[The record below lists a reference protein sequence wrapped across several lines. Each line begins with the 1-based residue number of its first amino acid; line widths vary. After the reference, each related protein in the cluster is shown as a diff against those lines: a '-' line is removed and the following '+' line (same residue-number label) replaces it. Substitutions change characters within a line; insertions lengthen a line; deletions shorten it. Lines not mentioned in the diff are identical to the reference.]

1 MRIRSS
7 KAGFSLLE
15 IVVAAGLLGL
25 GLLSFVRV
33 FPFGLKVS
41 QRVEDVTRASILAQ
55 TMFEGLKAD
64 SRDFPII
71 PGDPITLVPLP
82 GDGFDN
88 DGDWGLAY
96 RTTPSVVDLNNNGR
110 PDSDFD
116 GYGEAT
122 KFQGNGVDDDGDG
135 VIDDTGDGM
144 RAAAGGVQKS
154 QAHPISYMVS
164 TFIQPDGNFTY
175 DPEPYVDEE
184 WANGGDDDRD
194 GLIDEDSALSTSQ
207 QTPLFAAVRASG
219 FNLSKYV
226 GYDTGRRPLAAGDGL
241 DNDGNGELDQK
252 KYNDPDDANDEY
264 VFDEVHD
271 KGIRRANGVD
281 DNNDGVIDEF
291 IDDRVFGRGLF
302 NLSDTELARFPW
314 SPMRFPAPNERYA
327 WQIYTGPV
335 SDTDV
340 PPELAT
346 VFRGRYVTG
355 NLGNGVDEDGD
366 GAIDEELRDGVDNDG
381 DGRIDCADVT
391 CARNLDCVADQEDL
405 EQVELSCGDTL
416 VPLDPP
422 VLGNLDDQRTV
433 YGSNPGEPGEPPHE
447 FWGGGELVIVGA
459 EADGQITLTFDSAGL
474 ACPGTDA
481 DQNVSCID
489 PVRVEPGSDY
499 VFDTAALPLWLEPL
513 DLGWAGLAA
522 RLDCT

>member
-144 RAAAGGVQKS
+144 RAAAGGVQNS

-381 DGRIDCADVT
+381 DGRIDEDCIASALPGWLKVVIVISWGGDGLNNDASGSNCGAPTDTAQSEPPAGREEIPDCAVDPSVALRWHTPNYPSNLIQGKLVSRKAPRFGHIAWGIDEELRDGKDDDGDGFVDEDVHEFEYRLT
-391 CARNLDCVADQEDL
+391 GFISLRDRER
-405 EQVELSCGDTL
+405 SF
-416 VPLDPP
+416 P
-422 VLGNLDDQRTV
+422 VL
-433 YGSNPGEPGEPPHE
+433 
-447 FWGGGELVIVGA
+447 
-459 EADGQITLTFDSAGL
+459 SA
-474 ACPGTDA
+474 
-481 DQNVSCID
+481 
-489 PVRVEPGSDY
+489 R
-499 VFDTAALPLWLEPL
+499 
-513 DLGWAGLAA
+513 
-522 RLDCT
+522 